1 MTRSVFIT
9 GAATGIGRATALLFA
24 RNGYFVG
31 GYDIDE
37 PGLQLLTGDIVAV
50 GGAGVV
56 GHLDVTDADEVSQRL
71 SEFVTAAGARLD
83 VLINNAGVLHAGHFE
98 DIPLAAH
105 HREIEINVK
114 GVVNGLH
121 GAFPF
126 LKTTPGA
133 VVVNL
138 ASASAIYGQAELAN
152 YSATKFYVRAITEA
166 LNLEWGG
173 YDIRVIDMWPLYAQT
188 AMTRGVTTG
197 TTTSLGIRLSA
208 QDIAEDILAA
218 VEPTW
223 TRRAIQQVHF
233 AVGTQAKTL
242 ALGARFAPAWLTR
255 LVNKRMAGR

>member
-1 MTRSVFIT
+1 MKRSVFIT

-24 RNGYFVG
+24 RRGYFVG
-31 GYDIDE
+31 GYDIDDQ
-37 PGLQLLTGDIVAV
+37 GLELLAADIGAVA
-50 GGAGVV
+50 GAGTF
-56 GHLDVTDADEVSQRL
+56 GHLDVTDAEEVSQRL
-71 SEFVTAAGARLD
+71 SEFVSSAGGRLD
-83 VLINNAGVLHAGHFE
+83 VLINNAGLLNAGHFE
-98 DIPLAAH
+98 EIPIEVH
-105 HREIEINVK
+105 HREIEVNVK

-166 LNLEWGG
+166 LNLEWGD
-173 YDIRVIDMWPLYAQT
+173 YDIRVVDMWPLYVQT
-188 AMTRGVTTG
+188 AMTRDVKTG

-218 VEPTW
+218 VQPTW
-223 TRRAIQQVHF
+223 PRRSIRQVHF
-233 AVGTQAKTL
+233 AVGTQAKVL
-242 ALGARFAPAWLTR
+242 ALGARFSPAWLTR
-255 LVNKRMAGR
+255 LVNKRLAGR

>member
-1 MTRSVFIT
+1 MRKSVFIT

-24 RNGYFVG
+24 RHGYFVG

-37 PGLQLLTGDIVAV
+37 AGLQLLAGDIAAV
-50 GGAGVV
+50 GGVGAF

-71 SEFVTAAGARLD
+71 SEFVTAAGGHLD
-83 VLINNAGVLHAGHFE
+83 VLINNAGLLNAGRFE
-98 DIPLAAH
+98 DIPVEVH
-105 HREIEINVK
+105 HREIEVNIK

-166 LNLEWGG
+166 LNLEWGE
-173 YDIRVIDMWPLYAQT
+173 YDIRVIDMWPLYVQT
-188 AMTRGVTTG
+188 AMTRGVKTG

-208 QDIAEDILAA
+208 QDIADDILAA

-242 ALGARFAPAWLTR
+242 ALGARFSPAWLTR
-255 LVNKRMAGR
+255 LVNKRLAGR